1 MAITFEEVTQT
12 VINLLQENAQLK
24 QKVEEL
30 IKKLEESNVS
40 PKQ

>member
-12 VINLLQENAQLK
+12 VINLLQEKAQLQQQVEQLKK
-24 QKVEEL
+24 Q
-30 IKKLEESNVS
+30 LEESNVS